1 MADLYLGKI
10 PIITGSLNQG
20 FLRGEPDPAD
30 IATGCVPRDYDVDP
44 VELRDS
50 PDAIRLYT
58 DAECEAV
65 YAEQQATQSS
75 LLHQYLGD
83 VNDPTIAFAHL
94 DQNGQG
100 YCWAYSTAQ
109 AIMLDRMKRNLP
121 PVRLSAHAVA
131 CKIKNF
137 RDEGG
142 WCGLSAKFA
151 REKGYPTVD
160 VWPEKSM
167 RRQYDTAE
175 TWQNAALHR
184 VDEDWYDLGKKEWDQ
199 TLSKKQIKTLG
210 LSNTPMM
217 LDYNRYAH
225 SMCGVCVVQ
234 FEPGAWGPVVLNSW
248 QGFGYHGLAVLA
260 EIWPDNACAVRSTS
274 PSVN

>member
-1 MADLYLGKI
+1 MPDLFMGKI

-20 FLRGEPDPAD
+20 FLRGEPDPAEF
-30 IATGCVPRDYDVDP
+30 ATGCVPRDYDVDP

-50 PDAIRLYT
+50 PDAIKLYT
-58 DAECEAV
+58 DSECEAV
-65 YAEQQATQSS
+65 YAEQQATESS
-75 LLHQYLGD
+75 LIHQYITGD
-83 VNDPTIAFAHL
+83 KPAFPHL

-109 AIMLDRMKRNLP
+109 AIMLDRMRRNFP

-142 WCGLSAKFA
+142 WSGLSAKFA
-151 REKGYPTVD
+151 REKGYPTVE

-167 RRQYDTAE
+167 KRQYDTAA
-175 TWQNAALHR
+175 TWENAALHR
-184 VDEDWYDLGKKEWDQ
+184 VEEDWYDLGKREWDQ

-210 LSNTPMM
+210 LSNVPMM
-217 LDYNRYAH
+217 LDFNRYAH
-225 SMCGVCVVQ
+225 AMAGISVVQ

-248 QGFGYHGLAVLA
+248 KGFGYFGLAVLA
-260 EIWPDNACAVRSTS
+260 EIWPDNAVAIRSTT
-274 PSVN
+274 PSTS